1 MIKRKTPAAI
11 GNDSRRYLLVKASL
25 KGEPMRCQSLPC
37 VKGGVA
43 ARQRRDGGIVVFGNL
58 LHCVEKEKPINSPEN
73 PV

>member
-1 MIKRKTPAAI
+1 MIKHKIPAAI
-11 GNDSRRYLLVKASL
+11 GNDSRRSLLVKASL

-43 ARQRRDGGIVVFGNL
+43 ARQCRDGGIVVFGNL
-58 LHCVEKEKPINSPEN
+58 LHCGEKEKPINPSEN